1 VDAAVKCR
9 PVQEDLASRKP
20 TEDAMKANCIGMD
33 THGKTTDVCCKK
45 TVNSTARRWHVDT
58 TIPALR
64 EVLETIPRPR
74 RVTFE
79 EGSLADW
86 LSRELRPYADEL
98 IVSDPR
104 RNGLIAKDGDK
115 DDPIDAEKLCD
126 LLIGG
131 YLRAVHHPDSLE
143 RTIFKRQVGLY
154 HDRVEHRVGEANK
167 IIGRLKS
174 WGVMMRESEFAEK
187 PQRAE
192 LLKRLGEGSTMK
204 VVKEQF
210 QILLRGYDQAVTQEQ
225 AMHRGL
231 VRLARGQEVIARLR
245 ELPGIGLI
253 RASTFV
259 AYVDTP
265 YRFTSKQALWKYLG
279 IGLRR
284 EKSGEGREYLRVDL
298 ACNRRLKSAILGAAQ
313 SVIEQG
319 DNPFAEQYQ
328 RWLAAGISPRN
339 ARRNVARS
347 QSAVMWGM
355 WKNGGVYD
363 PTRVGVALGQ

>member
-1 VDAAVKCR
+1 
-9 PVQEDLASRKP
+9 
-20 TEDAMKANCIGMD
+20 MKANCIGMD

-45 TVNSTARRWHVDT
+45 TVNSTAKRWHVAT
-58 TIPALR
+58 TILALR
-64 EVLETIPRPR
+64 EVLESIPRPR
-74 RVTFE
+74 RLTFE
-79 EGSLADW
+79 EGPLADW

-131 YLRAVHHPDSLE
+131 YLRPVHHPDSLE
-143 RTIFKRQVGLY
+143 RAIFKRQVGLY
-154 HDRVEHRVGEANK
+154 HDRVEHRVAEANK
-167 IIGRLKS
+167 IIGRLKG
-174 WGVMMRESEFAEK
+174 WGVIAQESDFARQE
-187 PQRAE
+187 QRTE
-192 LLKRLGEGSTMK
+192 LLQRLGAGALMEL
-204 VVKEQF
+204 VREQL
-210 QILLRGYDQAVTQEQ
+210 QVLLDGYEQALSQEQ
-225 AMHRGL
+225 QMYRGL
-231 VRLARGQEVIARLR
+231 VRLSKDQEPIPRLM

-265 YRFTSKQALWKYLG
+265 YRFASKQALWKYLG
-279 IGLRR
+279 IGLKR

-313 SVIEQG
+313 SAMMQG

-328 RWLAAGISPRN
+328 RWLAAGISPVN

-363 PTRVGVALGQ
+363 PTRVGVALGA